1 MGGRIDWKN
10 TRNTAAYLPL
20 PAFRRT
26 LSPFLPKLKEYAVP
40 SAPMLLKNLLPLLAA
55 AWLCMLAARMPQPA
69 AWGISP
75 LTIAIA
81 AGMLLGNTLLHAR
94 PQFCQAGT
102 AFAKAHLLR
111 IGIALYGFRLTLAQL
126 AYVGWP
132 ALLADVFIVAG
143 TLWLAVRI
151 GKKLGLDSKTA
162 ALVGSGSAICGAAA
176 VLAAQPVLKAEERDV
191 GVAVA
196 TVVVF
201 GTLAMFAYPLMALW
215 LLPAGAGDAEWF
227 AWGIYTGASV
237 HEVAQVAAAGAAVNP
252 VVADVAVITKMI
264 RVMLLAPVLVLLPW
278 LSGTGNKENGKRW
291 VMPWFV
297 PAFLAA
303 IAFNSLVELP
313 AAVHQA
319 ILDFDTLL
327 LTTAMFALGLTTRW
341 QAVRAAGVKPLLL
354 AGILAAWL
362 LVGGGAAA
370 LAGYWLFR

>member
-1 MGGRIDWKN
+1 M
-10 TRNTAAYLPL
+10 
-20 PAFRRT
+20 
-26 LSPFLPKLKEYAVP
+26 P
-40 SAPMLLKNLLPLLAA
+40 SAPMLLKNLFPLLAA

-126 AYVGWP
+126 GHVGWP
-132 ALLADVFIVAG
+132 ALLADVFIVTG
-143 TLWLAVRI
+143 TLWLALKAGR
-151 GKKLGLDSKTA
+151 KLGLDEKTA

-176 VLAAQPVLKAEERDV
+176 VLAVQPVLKAGERDV

-201 GTLAMFAYPLMALW
+201 GTLAMFAYPLLALW

-252 VVADVAVITKMI
+252 VVADVAVMTKMI
-264 RVMLLAPVLVLLPW
+264 RVMLLAPVLLLLPRI
-278 LSGTGNKENGKRW
+278 LPTANGLGRTSW
-291 VMPWFV
+291 NMPWFV

-303 IAFNSLVELP
+303 IVFNSVIELP
-313 AAVHQA
+313 ASIRKT
-319 ILDFDTLL
+319 ILDADTLL

-341 QAVRAAGVKPLLL
+341 QAVRAVGVKPLLL